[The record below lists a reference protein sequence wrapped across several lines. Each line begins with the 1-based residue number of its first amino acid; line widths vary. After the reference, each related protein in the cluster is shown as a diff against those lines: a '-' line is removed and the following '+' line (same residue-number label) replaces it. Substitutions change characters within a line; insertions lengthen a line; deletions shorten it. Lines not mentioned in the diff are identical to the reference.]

1 MDLAWE
7 GLKYSNISTW
17 SNFSQEEKDRIG
29 KAIDDYIN
37 ANKNQNCQ

>member
-1 MDLAWE
+1 MDLALE

-17 SNFSQEEKDRIG
+17 SNLSQEEKDRIG
-29 KAIDDYIN
+29 KVIDDYIN